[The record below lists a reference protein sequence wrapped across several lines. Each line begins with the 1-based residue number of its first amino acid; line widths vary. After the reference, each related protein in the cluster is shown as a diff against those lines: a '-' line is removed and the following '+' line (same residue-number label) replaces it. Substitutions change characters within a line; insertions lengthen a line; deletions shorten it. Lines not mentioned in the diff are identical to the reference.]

1 MTLSIRQAKIEDAPF
16 IARAAQE
23 IAQEPGYFCSLPSE
37 ISEEK
42 VRQTIESLQ
51 GGYLVAEKEGH
62 IVGHAFLETFP
73 LQSLRH
79 VAQLN
84 IGVHKGFWEQG
95 IGTQLLEK
103 LITWARQSGTVE
115 KIELNVRASNTR
127 AIALYKKL
135 GFYVEGRLKNRVKAG
150 TQYIDDILMALH
162 VINHSAHHKTPS
174 IRFLKQEDIERLA
187 DLVFP
192 CSTKQKTVDLW
203 TRYWEEQK
211 KGIRCACILEYE
223 GKIAGYGNLLFP
235 SKHPTFQHSNIPE
248 ICDLWIFDDYR
259 KKGMGTLLIAH
270 LEQLARHKGYHTI
283 GIGVGLYQDYGPA
296 QKLYFQLGY
305 KPNGEGITHKH
316 IHIIPG
322 EKYPVDDD
330 LILWLTKDLN

>member
-1 MTLSIRQAKIEDAPF
+1 MTLTIRQAKIEDAPF

-23 IAQEPGYFCSLPSE
+23 IAQVPGYFCSLPSE

-51 GGYLVAEKEGH
+51 DGYLVAEKDGH
-62 IVGHAFLETFP
+62 IVGHAFLEIFP

-84 IGVHKGFWEQG
+84 IGVHKGYQEQG
-95 IGTQLLEK
+95 IGTQLMEK
-103 LITWARQSGTVE
+103 LIEWAKQSGKVE

-135 GFYVEGRLKNRVKAG
+135 GFNVEGRLKNRVKVG
-150 TQYIDDILMALH
+150 IQYIDDILMALH
-162 VINHSAHHKTPS
+162 VINNSTDHKTPS
-174 IRFLKQEDIERLA
+174 VRSLQQQDIGLLA
-187 DLVFP
+187 ELVFP
-192 CSTKQKTVDLW
+192 WSTKQKTVDLW

-211 KGIRCACILEYE
+211 KGIRFACILEHE
-223 GKIAGYGNLLFP
+223 GKIAGYGHLLLH
-235 SKHPTFQHSNIPE
+235 SEHPPFQRSNVPE
-248 ICDLWIFDDYR
+248 ICDLWIFDNYR
-259 KKGMGTLLIAH
+259 KKGMGTLLMTH
-270 LEQLARHKGYHTI
+270 LEQLARQKGYRTV

-305 KPNGEGITHKH
+305 QPNGEGITYKH
-316 IHIIPG
+316 SHVIPG
-322 EKYPVDDD
+322 KNYPVDDD
-330 LILWLTKDLN
+330 LLLWLTKDLN

>member
-1 MTLSIRQAKIEDAPF
+1 MTLTIRQAKTEDAPF
-16 IARAAQE
+16 ITCAAQE

-84 IGVHKGFWEQG
+84 IGVHTGFQEQG
-95 IGTQLLEK
+95 IGTQLMEK
-103 LITWARQSGTVE
+103 LIAWAKQSGKIE
-115 KIELNVRASNTR
+115 KIELNVRDTNAR

-135 GFYVEGRLKNRVKAG
+135 GFHVEGRLKNRVKVG
-150 TQYIDDILMALH
+150 SQYIDDILMALH
-162 VINHSAHHKTPS
+162 FTNRSVNHKTPS
-174 IRFLKQEDIERLA
+174 LRTLKQEDIDLLA
-187 DLVFP
+187 ELVFP
-192 CSTKQKTVDLW
+192 WSTKQKTVDLW

-211 KGIRCACILEYE
+211 KGMRFACILEHE
-223 GKIAGYGNLLFP
+223 GKIAGYGHLLVH
-235 SKHPTFQHSNIPE
+235 SEHPIFQRSNIPE
-248 ICDLWIFDDYR
+248 ICDLWIYDGYR
-259 KKGMGTLLIAH
+259 KKGMGTLLITH
-270 LEQLARHKGYHTI
+270 LEELARQKGCQTI

-316 IHIIPG
+316 VHVIPG